1 MYLFEFFFFRGVPT
15 IRMTESGFQQR
26 SQPSPAIPAGGG
38 ATSFAERLEQTVPI
52 QEQLERVRN
61 WSQRLLPS
69 DFRRACSAGRLLF
82 QVVGCAGYAGYFVS
96 MHTFM
101 RVLSGA
107 LMAGTWYAIYKIK
120 EAAAELSEMA
130 APGLDRTP
138 TLSQNR

>member
-1 MYLFEFFFFRGVPT
+1 M
-15 IRMTESGFQQR
+15 IRVTESGFEQPL
-26 SQPSPAIPAGGG
+26 QPSPAIPAERS
-38 ATSFAERLEQTVPI
+38 ATSFAERLEQTVPVT
-52 QEQLERVRN
+52 EQPERVRN
-61 WSQRLLPS
+61 WSGRMSPS

-107 LMAGTWYAIYKIK
+107 LMAGTWYAIYRIK
-120 EAAAELSEMA
+120 GAAEELREMA
-130 APGLDRTP
+130 APGLNGRP

>member
-69 DFRRACSAGRLLF
+69 DFRRAC
-82 QVVGCAGYAGYFVS
+82 CAGYAGYFVS